1 MIEGFE
7 TETAEL
13 TDYEKD
19 TLLPL
24 LVKGLNSKIGVE
36 NAITNCQIVKS
47 MTEKGYKISSVRVR
61 KIINYIRIKHL
72 VYNLVSSSKGYY
84 RSTDPEEIRKYVKSL
99 MQRATAIEE
108 VAKSFIV

>member
-36 NAITNCQIVKS
+36 NAITNGQIVKS
-47 MTEKGYKISSVRVR
+47 MTEK
-61 KIINYIRIKHL
+61 
-72 VYNLVSSSKGYY
+72 
-84 RSTDPEEIRKYVKSL
+84 
-99 MQRATAIEE
+99 
-108 VAKSFIV
+108 

>member
-36 NAITNCQIVKS
+36 NAITNGQIVRS
-47 MTEKGYKISSVRVR
+47 MTEKGYKITSVRVR

-72 VYNLVSSSKGYY
+72 VYNLLSSSKGYY
-84 RSTDPEEIRKYVKSL
+84 RSNDPEEIKKYVKSL
-99 MQRATAIEE
+99 MQRSTAIEE